1 MRDSRRGPSALRDA
15 VSLSFFFNL
24 SSSSFF
30 FFFRSTL
37 RFSENL
43 VSSSSSRRGF
53 LFFFF
58 LLYLSLVSFFSLAP
72 LSFLFRPKTTSN
84 RYELPSP
91 PNVRAAR
98 TVADLEAAI
107 AGTFYS
113 DGDVNDDV
121 NDEATTSANR
131 LTVIEFFVPAC
142 PACRS
147 LAPKLRQLAEDNPDV
162 DFVTVNGEASPEM
175 SAAVE
180 ALGVD
185 RLPFFAFYRKGGERV
200 SAFACNLRRVA
211 VLRAELAAAKEC
223 VGECA
228 AAE

>member
-1 MRDSRRGPSALRDA
+1 M
-15 VSLSFFFNL
+15 F
-24 SSSSFF
+24 
-30 FFFRSTL
+30 
-37 RFSENL
+37 
-43 VSSSSSRRGF
+43 
-53 LFFFF
+53 
-58 LLYLSLVSFFSLAP
+58 FFSLSHLASSS
-72 LSFLFRPKTTSN
+72 LSLSVSLPPPNLKT

-91 PNVRAAR
+91 PNVRSAR
-98 TVADLEAAI
+98 TVADLEAAV
-107 AGTFYS
+107 AGTFPPS
-113 DGDVNDDV
+113 SNNDGNDL
-121 NDEATTSANR
+121 ASTSSSSSR
-131 LTVIEFFVPAC
+131 LTVLEFYVPAC

-147 LAPKLRQLAEDNPDV
+147 LAPKLRQLAADNPDV

-185 RLPFFAFYRKGGERV
+185 RLPFFAVYRKGGERV

-211 VLRAELAAAKEC
+211 VLRAEIAAAKEC